1 MRIEVTFRHLAAS
14 AALRSYATEKVGR
27 VRKLLSRPVSAQV
40 TLALDGFRNVAE
52 VSVRGVGAPLTA
64 SAHSEEDM
72 YAAIDLVVDKVE
84 RQARRYK
91 EKLRDHRSTP
101 TAALAVHPEPD
112 VDDALAEAAS

>member
-14 AALRSYATEKVGR
+14 AALRSYANEKVGR
-27 VRKLLSRPVSAQV
+27 VRKLLNRPVSAQV
-40 TLALDGFRNVAE
+40 TLSLDGFRNIAE
-52 VSVRGVGAPLTA
+52 VSVRGVGSPITA

-91 EKLRDHRSTP
+91 EKLIDHRSSP
-101 TAALAVHPEPD
+101 TADRAAPLEPED
-112 VDDALAEAAS
+112 AGVDAAP